1 MLLELDINNKI
12 QQANSDLI
20 KYTKNDQHYKRRDT
34 VEIVKNVL
42 QRIKDAISLI
52 NKETENIRERFYYL
66 IYNATIIIFNAC
78 H

>member
-20 KYTKNDQHYKRRDT
+20 KYTKNDQHYKRIDT

-42 QRIKDAISLI
+42 SRIKDAISLI
-52 NKETENIRERFYYL
+52 NKETENVRERLYYL